1 MAALSGLIQQK
12 NLAYRCNFIGKQL
25 SAVTLVSPREKSA
38 NGIGPR
44 TSTMTDNF
52 ISIDIA
58 STLPPNLLV
67 SAQVTGLTPH
77 GLSAILAG
85 EIRSI
90 A

>member
-1 MAALSGLIQQK
+1 MAGLADLIQQK
-12 NLAYRCNFIGKQL
+12 NLAFRSSFIGKQL
-25 SAVTLVSPREKSA
+25 SAVTLVSPKRNLRTA
-38 NGIGPR
+38 WPR
-44 TSTMTDNF
+44 TPTMTDNF

-58 STLPPNLLV
+58 ATLPPNLLV